1 MTIILNNSF
10 TDKRVRELFDLFMDG
25 KINRNDIEQENF
37 KVYDRF
43 FYYAREQIW
52 EKNINFML
60 PVSVNNNHRSILKFL
75 NFKVCC
81 NKRCSSWIEKL
92 PHGVAGC
99 GACKIRKAENRLVC
113 RLSKKIKQ
121 EVCDSDNK
129 DSESESKSKSESK
142 SEEKD
147 CVCPICIDNMEIASV
162 LPCGHRF
169 HQKCINHWL
178 INNKENCPCCR
189 LDLNLNLNVKYNNKN
204 NKRKT
209 LNQRIEN
216 MHRLQSESEKKR
228 RSYIR
233 RQNIRARAQMVI
245 RDNRVSYSNDRGF
258 SYERFG
264 AVFPYYTVV
273 RIVKRRIYD
282 LRSYKKHCIYVRET
296 HWSSVFSERIR
307 RSDLFD
313 EFLDN
318 LLISDIRTPEEPV
331 VQQSVGR
338 LVE

>member
-10 TDKRVRELFDLFMDG
+10 TDKRVRELFDLFIDG
-25 KINRNDIEQENF
+25 EINRNDIEQEIY

-60 PVSVNNNHRSILKFL
+60 PTTVNKNHRSILKFL

-81 NKRCSSWIEKL
+81 NKRCSSWIENL
-92 PHGVAGC
+92 PHSVSSC
-99 GACKIRKAENRLVC
+99 GACKIRKAEKRLNY

-121 EVCDSDNK
+121 VVCDIDNT
-129 DSESESKSKSESK
+129 ESES
-142 SEEKD
+142 D
-147 CVCPICIDNMEIASV
+147 CFCSICFDSVETASV

-178 INNKENCPCCR
+178 INNKENCPNCR
-189 LDLNLNLNVKYNNKN
+189 LDLNLNLNVKYNKKN
-204 NKRKT
+204 NKKKT
-209 LNQRIEN
+209 LNQRLEN
-216 MHRLQSESEKKR
+216 MRRIQSENEKKK

-233 RQNIRARAQMVI
+233 RQNIRARAQMII
-245 RDNRVSYSNDRGF
+245 RDNRVSYSNERGF

-264 AVFPYYTVV
+264 AVFPYYTAV

-282 LRSYKKHCIYVRET
+282 SRSYKNYGNGIYVRET
-296 HWSSVFSERIR
+296 HWSNVFTGRMMR
-307 RSDLFD
+307 Y
-313 EFLDN
+313 
-318 LLISDIRTPEEPV
+318 LLINDIQTLV
-331 VQQSVGR
+331 GDTVSQQPVGR
-338 LVE
+338 LVN